1 MINDHVKL
9 SKLIRKCT
17 KNVWHK
23 ASYHGINFNY
33 RFISV
38 CDLEHWNGYLGSAKV
53 NLEVEVTE
61 SRFSNRTWDS
71 SITERENRLIRQVFY
86 YQEDTNLKTMLKFF
100 SIDTSRLTIK
110 SIKRKNDKGPSK

>member
-38 CDLEHWNGYLGSAKV
+38 CDLETWNGYLHSVKV

-61 SRFSNRTWDS
+61 SRYSNRTWYS
-71 SITERENRLIRQVFY
+71 SVTERENRLIRQVFY
-86 YQEDTNLKTMLKFF
+86 YQEDTNLMTMLKFF
-100 SIDTSRLTIK
+100 SVDPSRLTIK
-110 SIKRKNDKGPSK
+110 SIKRKK